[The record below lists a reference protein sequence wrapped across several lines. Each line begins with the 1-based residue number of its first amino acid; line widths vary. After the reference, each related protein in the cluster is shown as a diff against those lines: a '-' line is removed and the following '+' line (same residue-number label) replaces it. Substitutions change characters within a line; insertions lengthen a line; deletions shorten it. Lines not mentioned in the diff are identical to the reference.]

1 MIHYTE
7 NTLKVANNFN
17 ISPKDVLF
25 CYLLASGASKAEA
38 YQLFYLR
45 SNQQL
50 TIEAAE
56 QRCNDF
62 LSSNPGMKVLI
73 VRLKNNKNKLARVNE
88 EENKEGKER
97 EEEGR
102 KDEFCTREGL
112 VKNLIYTVNSCQ
124 GKDKANILMT
134 LAKLQG
140 LDKPEEGENEE
151 KTVFYLPYVSK
162 CNSCEL
168 MKLYK
173 KVKNESKSDDL

>member
-73 VRLKNNKNKLARVNE
+73 VRLKNNKNKLARVKE
-88 EENKEGKER
+88 DENIEGREREEGKE
-97 EEEGR
+97 
-102 KDEFCTREGL
+102 DEFCTRDGL

-124 GKDKANILMT
+124 GKDRANILMT

-173 KVKNESKSDDL
+173 KIKNDSKSDDL

>member
-7 NTLKVANNFN
+7 NTLKIANNFN

-62 LSSNPGMKVLI
+62 LSNNPGMKVLI
-73 VRLKNNKNKLARVNE
+73 IRLKNNKNKLIRVKE
-88 EENKEGKER
+88 EENTEGRER
-97 EEEGR
+97 EEGR
-102 KDEFCTREGL
+102 EDEFCTREGL
-112 VKNLIYTVNSCQ
+112 VRNLIYTVNSCQ

-173 KVKNESKSDDL
+173 KAKNDSKSDDL

>member
-38 YQLFYLR
+38 YQLFYMR

-73 VRLKNNKNKLARVNE
+73 VRLKNNKNKLARVKE
-88 EENKEGKER
+88 EENKEGR
-97 EEEGR
+97 EIEEG
-102 KDEFCTREGL
+102 KGDEFCTRDGL

-124 GKDKANILMT
+124 GKDRANILMT

-151 KTVFYLPYVSK
+151 KTVFYLPYISK

-173 KVKNESKSDDL
+173 KVKNESKNDDL

>member
-73 VRLKNNKNKLARVNE
+73 VRLKNNKNKLARVKE
-88 EENKEGKER
+88 EENKEGRER
-97 EEEGR
+97 EEG
-102 KDEFCTREGL
+102 KGDEFCTRDGL

-124 GKDKANILMT
+124 GKDRANILMT

-173 KVKNESKSDDL
+173 KVKNDSKSDDL